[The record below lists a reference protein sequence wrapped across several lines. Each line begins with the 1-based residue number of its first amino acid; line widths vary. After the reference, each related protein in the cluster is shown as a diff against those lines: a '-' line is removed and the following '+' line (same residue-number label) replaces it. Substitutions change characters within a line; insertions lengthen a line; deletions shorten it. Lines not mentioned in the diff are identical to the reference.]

1 MLINN
6 VHIINKGGNL
16 FQIEITGSGITAVR
30 PMELKKAGEHKDI
43 IIDFA
48 DAMCFPGLI
57 NSHDHLE
64 FNLFP
69 QLRNKIYNDYIEWGE
84 DIHKNNKEQ
93 IEKIKMIPYDIR
105 FKWGLYKNLICGVT
119 TVAHHGN
126 GEVLYNENLPDILT
140 DYNYLHSIRLEK
152 NWKLKLNA
160 EFNGKP
166 FVIHIGE
173 GTNHE
178 SRKEIDSLH
187 KWNFFRKEIIG
198 VHGISLDK
206 RQSSKLRALV
216 WCPDSNIYLYNKTAN
231 ISELKSNTTILF
243 GTDSSVSADW
253 NLWNHLRSARGLNFL
268 SDKELFE
275 SITNK
280 ASDVWKINSR
290 GSISAN
296 KTADLVICKMKYKNE
311 WDSFYNTTS
320 EDILLIIK
328 SGKIIY
334 IDEYLSQGRKL
345 IDKKDFDLIA
355 INSVHK
361 MIIKGV
367 ADLLNTIHHFI
378 PQYQFP
384 IVPV

>member
-6 VHIINKGGNL
+6 VHIINNNGNPS
-16 FQIEITGSGITAVR
+16 QIEITGSGIAAVR
-30 PMELKKAGEHKDI
+30 PMELKKAGEYKDI
-43 IIDFA
+43 IIDLTEA
-48 DAMCFPGLI
+48 ICFPGLI

-69 QLRNKIYNDYIEWGE
+69 RLRNKIYNDYIEWGE
-84 DIHKNNKEQ
+84 DIHKNNKGQ
-93 IEKIKMIPYDIR
+93 IENIKMIPYDVR
-105 FKWGLYKNLICGVT
+105 FKWGLYKNLICGIT

-126 GEVLYNENLPDILT
+126 GEVLYYNNLPDILT
-140 DYNYLHSIRLEK
+140 DYNYLHSIRTEK

-173 GTNHE
+173 GINSKSHM
-178 SRKEIDSLH
+178 EIDCLL
-187 KWNFFRKEIIG
+187 KWNYFSKEIIG

-206 RQSSKLRALV
+206 RQCSKLRALV

-243 GTDSSVSADW
+243 GTDSSVSANW
-253 NLWNHLRSARGLNFL
+253 NLWNQLRSAREFNYLN
-268 SDKELFE
+268 DKELFE

-280 ASDVWKINSR
+280 ASDVWKIKSR
-290 GSISAN
+290 GSISSN
-296 KTADLVICKMKYKNE
+296 QTADIVICKMKYKNE
-311 WDSFYNTTS
+311 WDSFYGTTP

-328 SGKIIY
+328 SGKIVF
-334 IDEYLSQGRKL
+334 IDEYLSQGIKL
-345 IDKKDFDLIA
+345 IDTNDFDLIA
-355 INSVHK
+355 INSAHK
-361 MIIKGV
+361 LIIKGV
-367 ADLLNTIHHFI
+367 VDIMNSVHHYI

-384 IVPV
+384 IDPV